1 MKRIAYS
8 FLLVA
13 LLSCGSSPSS
23 SNFVI
28 KIEFRDSVI
37 NDYFLLAV
45 RDSALVIS
53 PYTSKNTSIESL
65 NAHAQVV
72 AFSKIGRLYK
82 TSTAS
87 LEDELWFGAAGCA
100 AGGCYSVIPY
110 LFAGGGDGHPG
121 KYDFGIPIGGL
132 AGGLVLGLLA
142 NSTYS
147 ERFLDTKE
155 HIELVKTRAYYK
167 DVEPPELQQLK

>member
-8 FLLVA
+8 FLFVA

-37 NDYFLLAV
+37 NDYFLLSV
-45 RDSALVIS
+45 RDSALVIT
-53 PYTSKNTSIESL
+53 PYTTDYASIDSL

-82 TSTAS
+82 TSSAS
-87 LEDELWFGAAGCA
+87 LDDELWFGATGCA
-100 AGGCYSVIPY
+100 VGGCYSVIPY
-110 LFAGGGDGHPG
+110 FFGGGSGDGHP
-121 KYDFGIPIGGL
+121 KYNVAIPIGGL

-142 NSTYS
+142 NSSYS
-147 ERFLDTKE
+147 ERFLDSKE
-155 HIELVKTRAYYK
+155 HIELVKSRAFYK
-167 DVEPPELQQLK
+167 NGEPPELQKIK